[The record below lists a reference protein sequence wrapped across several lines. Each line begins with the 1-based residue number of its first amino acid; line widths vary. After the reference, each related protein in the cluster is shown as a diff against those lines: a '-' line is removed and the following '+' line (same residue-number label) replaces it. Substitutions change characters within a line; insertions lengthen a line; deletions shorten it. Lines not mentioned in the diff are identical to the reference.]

1 LANMA
6 TNGMSKMSD
15 QVSVDQVKREG
26 CLLWAKI
33 RGYSYWPGIVTVD
46 PMDGLTISESSKTPK
61 VHVHFLGYSNMR
73 GWVELSNILQY
84 EGKASYDQMAAKCSK
99 SRHKDFFPTKK
110 YQRLFDKA
118 AQKAEEVM
126 QIPQEKRLK
135 SLGLIYVLV
144 DNDDNTSGASSSNGS
159 TATPLPKITT
169 GVGFFKSYQPP
180 PEPTKPLEK
189 TLDIF
194 DFDDF
199 EDIPSSPF
207 AGSGIGNVGSA
218 SSEKKSEEEAE
229 VVVKSSKPTPKL
241 ELQKTR
247 KEKTTKRKSSTPLV
261 PASKALSS
269 SKLAKKSSSAK
280 ANTAA
285 KSVPK
290 KVKVSSLENDQ
301 ASLMIEDLKEN
312 DEFNDNPSLGSLV
325 WGRMSGFPYWPCFVT
340 RSPVSGEMSRTYGKR
355 EESHAQFF
363 NWNNESGWIQSLLP
377 WCSMNE
383 YHSRAKMACPK
394 GANSAEFRNWYP
406 PARLLARWK
415 GAIAQAQKTE
425 NMSRKERHSSLV
437 VNYPAARGKASKK
450 TTKANTP
457 KKAVV
462 EAEEDDAKPITTAAT
477 EDDKAVDKAC
487 PASKKNIVFKN
498 GLSLG

>member
-1 LANMA
+1 MT
-6 TNGMSKMSD
+6 TNGMSKMNVE
-15 QVSVDQVKREG
+15 VSVDQVKKEG

-144 DNDDNTSGASSSNGS
+144 DNDDNNSNGS
-159 TATPLPKITT
+159 SANSNATPLPKITT

-180 PEPTKPLEK
+180 PEPPKPLEK

-207 AGSGIGNVGSA
+207 AGPASA
-218 SSEKKSEEEAE
+218 DKKSENPEAE
-229 VVVKSSKPTPKL
+229 VVVKSKSTPKL
-241 ELQKTR
+241 ELQKTK

-261 PASKALSS
+261 SS
-269 SKLAKKSSSAK
+269 PLKGTSKLVKKSSSA
-280 ANTAA
+280 ATA
-285 KSVPK
+285 KSVPSK
-290 KVKVSSLENDQ
+290 KVKVSLENDQ

-312 DEFNDNPSLGSLV
+312 DDFTDNPILGSLV

-355 EESHAQFF
+355 EETHAQFF

-383 YHSRAKMACPK
+383 YHSRAKTACPK

-437 VNYPAARGKASKK
+437 VNYPAARGKTSSKK
-450 TTKANTP
+450 TTKATATP
-457 KKAVV
+457 KKTEVV
-462 EAEEDDAKPITTAAT
+462 EEEAETLAT
-477 EDDKAVDKAC
+477 EENDDKAVDKAC